1 MLGSVITAMVTPFRA
16 DGAVDFER
24 FRELATYL
32 VENGSDGLVV
42 CGTTGE
48 SPTLSDAEKLDLFRV
63 AVDEVGGRATV
74 IAGTGTYDTGHSAA
88 LTKEATKL
96 GVDAILVVTPY
107 YNKPPQRAIVRHF
120 EEIAGA
126 THLPVVAYNIPGRVV
141 INIESETIARLA
153 EIENVVAVKQ
163 AHDDREQARFIAE
176 ETRLDLYSGDDPNT
190 FAFLELGGVGVVSV
204 TAHLWGPQIAEM
216 IRRPPRR
223 RRRGRAGAAR
233 GAAAGLRPPADPDE
247 PDPDQGGA
255 QPHGPRGRRTPAAD
269 GRAGRERARADP
281 LLSRAVG
288 ASRSRVGV
296 AALDSA
302 PMGECRIIPLGG
314 LGEVGKNMTVYE
326 ADGAIVVVDA
336 GLAFPRDEHLGVDLV
351 LPDFSYLRDREQMV
365 RAVVLT
371 HGHEDHV
378 GALPYLMREVRVPLV
393 LATRLTLALVKSKL
407 DEHGL
412 LRSAELRELAP
423 GDEPVELGPFRLEF
437 IRMAHSIPDAAAV
450 MLETP
455 GGRCVHTGD
464 YKLDHT
470 PVDGQRTDVGR
481 LAEIGSRGVDL
492 LLGDS
497 TNAERAGVTES
508 ERVVGEAFRQIFP
521 SREGRILV
529 SSFASNVH
537 RMQQAADVGVD
548 CGRKVA
554 FVGRSMRKNANIARS
569 LGYMDVPE
577 EAILRPHELAEL
589 PRGEQ
594 LILCTGSQG
603 EPMSAM
609 TRIAYNDHPAVSVEA
624 GDTVIISAKP
634 IPGNE
639 LRVHDAIN
647 RLAKMG
653 AEVLHEDNAPVHVS
667 GHGKAEELR
676 TMIGLL
682 RPKAVMPVH
691 GEFRMLAAH
700 AQLAR
705 EGGVPD
711 DRIVMA
717 ENGSVV
723 ELRDGVTRIVGE
735 VEAGM
740 TFVDGLGVGDVHDVA
755 LRDRRKLS
763 EDGILIVV
771 ATLAAQDG
779 GGLTAPPELIARGF
793 GEGAEPL
800 LEELREEANR
810 VLRELLADDVTEI
823 KLLQEH
829 LHDALGGI
837 VYDRTRRRPMVL
849 PVIVE
854 V

>member
-1 MLGSVITAMVTPFRA
+1 M
-16 DGAVDFER
+16 
-24 FRELATYL
+24 
-32 VENGSDGLVV
+32 
-42 CGTTGE
+42 
-48 SPTLSDAEKLDLFRV
+48 
-63 AVDEVGGRATV
+63 
-74 IAGTGTYDTGHSAA
+74 
-88 LTKEATKL
+88 
-96 GVDAILVVTPY
+96 GV
-107 YNKPPQRAIVRHF
+107 
-120 EEIAGA
+120 
-126 THLPVVAYNIPGRVV
+126 
-141 INIESETIARLA
+141 
-153 EIENVVAVKQ
+153 
-163 AHDDREQARFIAE
+163 
-176 ETRLDLYSGDDPNT
+176 
-190 FAFLELGGVGVVSV
+190 
-204 TAHLWGPQIAEM
+204 
-216 IRRPPRR
+216 
-223 RRRGRAGAAR
+223 
-233 GAAAGLRPPADPDE
+233 
-247 PDPDQGGA
+247 
-255 QPHGPRGRRTPAAD
+255 
-269 GRAGRERARADP
+269 
-281 LLSRAVG
+281 
-288 ASRSRVGV
+288 
-296 AALDSA
+296 
-302 PMGECRIIPLGG
+302 CRIIPLGG

-326 ADGAIVVVDA
+326 ADGSIVVVDA

-351 LPDFSYLRDREQMV
+351 LPDFSYLREREEMV

-378 GALPYLMREVRVPLV
+378 GGLPYLMREVQVPLV
-393 LATRLTLALVKSKL
+393 IATRLTLALVKSKL

-412 LRSAELRELAP
+412 GSAAELRELMP
-423 GDEPVELGPFRLEF
+423 GDEPVQIGPFRIELV
-437 IRMAHSIPDAAAV
+437 RMAHSIPDAAAV
-450 MLETP
+450 VLETP

-481 LAEIGSRGVDL
+481 LAELGSQGVDL

-521 SREGRILV
+521 SRTGRILV

-537 RMQQAADVGVD
+537 RMQQAADVAVD

-554 FVGRSMRKNANIARS
+554 FVGRSMRKNGNIARN
-569 LGYMDVPE
+569 LGYMSLPE
-577 EAILRPHELAEL
+577 DAILSPKDLAEL
-589 PRGEQ
+589 PRVQQ

-609 TRIAYNDHPAVSVEA
+609 TRIAYGDHQVKVER

-676 TMIGLL
+676 TIIGLT
-682 RPKAVMPVH
+682 RPRAVMPMH

-717 ENGSVV
+717 ENGTVV
-723 ELRDGVTRIVGE
+723 ELRDGVPRIVDE
-735 VEAGM
+735 VPAGV

-755 LRDRRKLS
+755 LRDRRRLS

-771 ATLAAQDG
+771 ATVAIDEE
-779 GGLTAPPELIARGF
+779 GLTAPPELIARGF
-793 GEGAEPL
+793 GEQAEPL

-810 VLRELLADDVTEI
+810 VLRDLLEGDVTEI

-829 LHDALGGI
+829 LHEALGKV
-837 VYDRTRRRPMVL
+837 VYSRTRRRPMIL